1 MALRLLP
8 FRDYD
13 EHEVVNIYA
22 LDAGNTVGAGTY
34 VDLSDADKRS
44 TVADNGVF
52 VKVKAGSLGSQRDPM
67 DVTSD
72 KFGGYLGSKDY
83 PHVGRNTYPANPL
96 TVEAVSASGDGC
108 LGVTLRQ
115 TATHDENGEK
125 LQYYPVKKD
134 ELYAVLPGE
143 TVPVLGRG
151 LVTLTDQALVG
162 SPQVGDKL
170 VPWTNGTAS
179 GITNAQMNSWAK
191 TSNVIGT
198 VIGSGQRD
206 DAAAFGHTGNNTFKG
221 KNSYGNYGFQSGSYY
236 MVKLDCR

>member
-22 LDAGNTVGAGTY
+22 LDAGSAVAGGTY
-34 VDLSDADKRS
+34 VDLSTPAKRS

-72 KFGGYLGSKDY
+72 GFGGYLGSKDY

-162 SPQVGDKL
+162 SPRVGDKL
-170 VPWTNGTAS
+170 VPWTDGTAS
-179 GITNAQMNSWAK
+179 GIRGHNNSIN
-191 TSNVIGT
+191 NVIGT